1 MIKTF
6 ALLHP
11 DELKAFEPHLT
22 VFLFPVGGLEQHGP
36 HLPLGTKLI
45 QAEGLSKALA
55 EELEKRLPGW
65 TFVLM
70 PLIPLMVD
78 GVTRHLALP
87 VRPHVV
93 RDAVVD
99 QCEQLKRLG
108 FKNFIAVNSHLAP
121 RQITALEEA
130 AKIVTGRSWYVGS
143 KAQLISITSALVD
156 SRHVFESP
164 MIALPDEHGGAGDTS
179 SMLYLAR
186 GSVKADYSSLESA
199 IRPKPSVQR
208 FLAYISNELD
218 GYWGRPASASAENGQ
233 VELNSLVQ
241 LLSVKV
247 IPWLEKGQG
256 AGQFRSSYRHYPF
269 NWSFAKAY
277 FLAFL
282 LFLMGF
288 AWLFWSMQDVF
299 QP

>member
-11 DELKAFEPHLT
+11 EDLKALEPHLT

-36 HLPLGTKLI
+36 HLPLGTKVI
-45 QAEGLSKALA
+45 QAEGLAKALA
-55 EELEKRLPGW
+55 EELQKRLPGW

-70 PLIPLMVD
+70 PVIPFTVD

-121 RQITALEEA
+121 RQVTALEEA

-156 SRHVFESP
+156 SRQVFESP

-179 SMLYLAR
+179 SMLYLAKE
-186 GSVKADYSSLESA
+186 SVKPEYASLEA
-199 IRPKPSVQR
+199 GARPKPSVQR
-208 FLAYISNELD
+208 FFAYFSNEID
-218 GYWGRPASASAENGQ
+218 GYWGRPASASSENGQ
-233 VELNSLVQ
+233 VELNSVVQ

-256 AGQFRSSYRHYPF
+256 AGQFRSAYRHFPF

-288 AWLFWSMQDVF
+288 AWLFWSLQDVF